1 MVRARSS
8 QKLPARLEPHLAN
21 QGTESRHIP
30 QSIEDRVHLQID
42 QPVVTVLKCAFQPFD
57 SARTLAQPSKNH
69 CLAVFR
75 RIAYFGKSVEASNDS
90 SCFRGP
96 SGNSVHITDGTDGEG
111 QRAVA
116 RQVQRPLDA
125 GLSFLKPILLSEGHT

>member
-1 MVRARSS
+1 MPAWYEHA
-8 QKLPARLEPHLAN
+8 LPKNFPLRLEPHLAN
-21 QGTESRHIP
+21 QGAESRLIP
-30 QSIEDRVHLQID
+30 QSIEDGLHLQID

-69 CLAVFR
+69 CLAVLR

-96 SGNSVHITDGTDGEG
+96 SGNGVHITDGTDSEG

-116 RQVQRPLDA
+116 GQVQRPLDA
-125 GLSFLKPILLSEGHT
+125 GLSFLKPLLLSE